1 MFLRVE
7 NDKLGTG
14 EVKQLDDD
22 EIKFWNDLLS
32 NYLKPL
38 DEDKKKQKE
47 LAEGLKVKKYFNN
60 DMATAYLILMYISIF
75 LGIKEYM
82 GLYRHC
88 D

>member
-1 MFLRVE
+1 MKE
-7 NDKLGTG
+7 
-14 EVKQLDDD
+14 LDDE

-47 LAEGLKVKKYFNN
+47 LAEGLKVKKYFDN
-60 DMATAYLILMYISIF
+60 DMATVYLILMYIHLYF
-75 LGIKEYM
+75 LGIKESM
-82 GLYRHC
+82 GLYHHC

>member
-1 MFLRVE
+1 MKE
-7 NDKLGTG
+7 
-14 EVKQLDDD
+14 LDDE

-47 LAEGLKVKKYFNN
+47 LAEGLKVKKYFDN

-75 LGIKEYM
+75 LGIKESM
-82 GLYRHC
+82 GLYHFYN
-88 D
+88 

>member
-1 MFLRVE
+1 MKE
-7 NDKLGTG
+7 
-14 EVKQLDDD
+14 LDDE

-60 DMATAYLILMYISIF
+60 DMATAYISTF
-75 LGIKEYM
+75 
-82 GLYRHC
+82 
-88 D
+88 